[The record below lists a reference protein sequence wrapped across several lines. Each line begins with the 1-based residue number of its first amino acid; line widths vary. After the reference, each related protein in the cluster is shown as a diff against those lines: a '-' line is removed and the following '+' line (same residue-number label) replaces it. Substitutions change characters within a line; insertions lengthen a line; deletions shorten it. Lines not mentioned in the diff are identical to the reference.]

1 VTARWVVDGVQPER
15 DIQITWQPIS
25 LYFKNEPDESNPRF
39 SWYER
44 SHNLLRVMESI
55 RAEEGSKAVQ
65 AFYWELG
72 RRIHH
77 DKNFMDFDIADV
89 LDAIGVS
96 SDHESAFDNPLFDEE
111 IRERMRK
118 GIALAGEDIGTPIIA
133 LDDHDG
139 QRVGIFG
146 PVITRVPKGEE
157 SVKLWDSVV
166 TLTTT
171 PGFWELKRT
180 RTEKPEFGE
189 RP

>member
-15 DIQITWQPIS
+15 EIQITWQPIS
-25 LYFKNEPDESNPRF
+25 LYFKNEPDEGNPRF
-39 SWYER
+39 DWYER

-77 DKNFMDFDIADV
+77 DKNFMDFDLADV
-89 LDAIGVS
+89 LDAIGVT
-96 SDHESAFDNPLFDEE
+96 SDHGSAFDNPLFDEE
-111 IRERMRK
+111 IRKRMNK

-133 LDDHDG
+133 FDDHDG